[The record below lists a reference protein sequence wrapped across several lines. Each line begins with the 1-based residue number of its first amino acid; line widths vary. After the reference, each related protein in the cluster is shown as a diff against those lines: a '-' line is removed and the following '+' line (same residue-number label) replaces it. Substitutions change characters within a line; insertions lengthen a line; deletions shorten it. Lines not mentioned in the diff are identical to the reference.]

1 MASHLSSFGK
11 PENCRSA
18 ASKADCSPEDQ
29 CADMCVWIA
38 VVAAGGPARDSFL
51 SNFTH
56 LIKKTMLAGT
66 MLADTSETDSLAA
79 LLDACGLSNG
89 LASSLAGE
97 TSDGLKA
104 CLADSGRVALL
115 KRLGERGLS
124 LPERQKL
131 ANGLGRLAR
140 GQALGGSP
148 TQQPVASTVELSAD
162 GSCGGTCGFALYGG
176 EAARSPP
183 PDADAASLLTQGW
196 AATALRQ
203 LGDGGERNIDSECGT
218 DTNTDSENPLL
229 RARILAALG
238 SLPAALRC
246 YSAVQGADADTSH
259 AEAQAIE
266 ALLSQLDSLPGLFFP
281 RAVARGHSRP
291 LATVDARHPTSTS
304 RPAPF
309 SDGSYAAAPH
319 DPAVKLGY
327 RVWPHPSPRPN
338 APLLLYFHGI
348 DGREEAAARD
358 RPRSAEGP
366 PERRQRRGL
375 L

>member
-1 MASHLSSFGK
+1 MEALPNRRAS
-11 PENCRSA
+11 PQ
-18 ASKADCSPEDQ
+18 AD
-29 CADMCVWIA
+29 
-38 VVAAGGPARDSFL
+38 
-51 SNFTH
+51 
-56 LIKKTMLAGT
+56 TMLAGT

-183 PDADAASLLTQGW
+183 PDADAASLLTKGW

-246 YSAVQGADADTSH
+246 YSAVQGADADTSR